1 MNRRHFLAT
10 SIALPAAA
18 AWMPRLNATSNPSVV
33 RSASMWTYLWDI
45 VDEGYDTPLRLMKE
59 NGLTHVSLAAAYHAG
74 RFLLPHNPR
83 RKVYFLEDGTVYFQP
98 TSSRY
103 ATVKP
108 IVNSYVKEG
117 HHVESVRKAAER
129 EGLGL
134 NAWVVACHNTP
145 LGTAYPS
152 IACVNAFGDP
162 MPHNLCPSSP
172 DLRHYLKA
180 VVGDL
185 AAQGVQRIEV
195 EAMQFQGFTH
205 GFHHEREGITLPAA
219 YRFLLGLCFCR
230 SCFDRAKG
238 KVDLVPIQRYT
249 RKTLEDLFADP
260 PTAPML
266 NSIADLPQ
274 DLCGPLM
281 EWRKDVIVSLA
292 EELQSVAASS
302 ATVLRPLV
310 SFDATARE
318 MVGMDVRRV
327 AAITGG
333 VLMPGYVKDGP
344 ALRAP
349 LTAVQELANGKQ
361 VIVGFQVGLPESGGK
376 EEFLSRMSAAREMGI
391 QDFNF
396 YNYGFIPL
404 ENLQWIFDGLHGER

>member
-10 SIALPAAA
+10 SIALSATA
-18 AWMPRLNATSNPSVV
+18 AWTPRLNAMSAASVV

-45 VDEGYDTPLRLMKE
+45 VDEGYDTPLQLMKQ
-59 NGLTHVSLAAAYHAG
+59 NGLTHVSLASAYHAG

-83 RKVYFLEDGTVYFQP
+83 RKIYFLEDGTVYFQP
-98 TSSRY
+98 TPSRY

-108 IVNSYVKEG
+108 ILNSYVKEG
-117 HHVESVRKAAER
+117 HHVVSVRKEAER

-162 MPHNLCPSSP
+162 MPHNLCPSSA

-180 VVGDL
+180 VVRDL
-185 AAQGVQRIEV
+185 SDQGVQRIEV

-205 GFHHEREGITLPAA
+205 GVHHEREGIALSPA
-219 YRFLLGLCFCR
+219 YKFLLGLCFCR
-230 SCFDRAKG
+230 SCFERSKG
-238 KVDLVPIQRYT
+238 IVDLVPVQRYT
-249 RKTLEDLFADP
+249 RKSLEDLFADP
-260 PTAPML
+260 PSAPAL
-266 NSIADLPQ
+266 NTLADLPQ
-274 DLCGPLM
+274 DLFAPLM
-281 EWRKDVIVSLA
+281 QWRKDVVVSLA
-292 EELQSVAASS
+292 EELQAAVAVSS
-302 ATVLRPLV
+302 TVLRPLV
-310 SFDATARE
+310 SFDPTARE
-318 MVGMDVRRV
+318 MVGMDVARV

-333 VLMPGYVKDGP
+333 VLMPGYLKDGP
-344 ALRAP
+344 TLRAP
-349 LTAVQELANGKQ
+349 LGEVQKLAAGKQ

-376 EEFLSRMSAAREMGI
+376 AEFLSRLSTAREMGI
-391 QDFNF
+391 RDFNF

-404 ENLQWIFDGLHGER
+404 ENLQWISEGVRG

>member
-1 MNRRHFLAT
+1 
-10 SIALPAAA
+10 
-18 AWMPRLNATSNPSVV
+18 
-33 RSASMWTYLWDI
+33 
-45 VDEGYDTPLRLMKE
+45 
-59 NGLTHVSLAAAYHAG
+59 
-74 RFLLPHNPR
+74 
-83 RKVYFLEDGTVYFQP
+83 
-98 TSSRY
+98 
-103 ATVKP
+103 VKP
-108 IVNSYVKEG
+108 ILNSYVKEG

-145 LGTAYPS
+145 LGTTYPS

-162 MPHNLCPSSP
+162 MPHNLCPSSA

-180 VVGDL
+180 VVRDL
-185 AAQGVQRIEV
+185 SDQGVHRIEL

-205 GFHHEREGITLPAA
+205 GVHHEREGIALTPA
-219 YRFLLGLCFCR
+219 YKFLLGLCFCR
-230 SCFDRAKG
+230 SCFERSKG
-238 KVDLVPIQRYT
+238 TVDLVPVQRYT
-249 RKTLEDLFADP
+249 RKSLEDLFADP
-260 PTAPML
+260 PSAPSLTML
-266 NSIADLPQ
+266 ADLPQ
-274 DLCGPLM
+274 DLFEPLM
-281 EWRKDVIVSLA
+281 QWRKNVVVSLA
-292 EELQSVAASS
+292 EELQSVVAASS
-302 ATVLRPLV
+302 TVLRPLV
-310 SFDATARE
+310 SFDQGARE
-318 MVGMDVRRV
+318 MVGMDVSRV

-376 EEFLSRMSAAREMGI
+376 AEFLSRMIAAREMGI

-404 ENLQWIFDGLHGER
+404 ENLQWIGEGLHGER

>member
-10 SIALPAAA
+10 SIALPAAS
-18 AWMPRLNATSNPSVV
+18 AWMPRLRSASV

-45 VDEGYDTPLRLMKE
+45 VDEGYDSPLRLMKE

-74 RFLLPHNPR
+74 RFLLPHNPK

-98 TSSRY
+98 TASRY
-103 ATVKP
+103 GTVKP
-108 IVNSYVKEG
+108 ILNSYVKDG
-117 HHVESVRKAAER
+117 HHVASVRKEAER
-129 EGLGL
+129 HGLGL

-145 LGTAYPS
+145 LGTAHPA

-180 VVGDL
+180 VARDL
-185 AAQGVQRIEV
+185 ADQGIQRIEV
-195 EAMQFQGFTH
+195 EAMQFQGFAH
-205 GFHHEREGITLPAA
+205 GFHHEREGIMLSPA

-230 SCFDRAKG
+230 SCFDRSKG
-238 KVDLVPIQRYT
+238 KVDLVPVQRYT

-260 PTAPML
+260 PTAPAL

-274 DLCGPLM
+274 DLFAPFLA
-281 EWRKDVIVSLA
+281 WRKDVVVSLA
-292 EELQSVAASS
+292 EELQSAVAASS
-302 ATVLRPLV
+302 TVLRPLV

-318 MVGMDVRRV
+318 MVGMDVPRV

-349 LTAVQELANGKQ
+349 LTAVQEMSNGKQ
-361 VIVGFQVGLPESGGK
+361 LIVGFQVGLPESGGRT
-376 EEFLSRMSAAREMGI
+376 EFLSRMSAARGLGI
-391 QDFNF
+391 EDFNF

-404 ENLQWIFDGLHGER
+404 ENLAWIAESVRG